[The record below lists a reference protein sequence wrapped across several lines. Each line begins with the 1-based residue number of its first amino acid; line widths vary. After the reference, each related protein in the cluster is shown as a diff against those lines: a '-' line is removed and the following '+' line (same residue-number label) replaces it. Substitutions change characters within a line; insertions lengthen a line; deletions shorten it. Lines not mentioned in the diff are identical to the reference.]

1 MLALA
6 GSFRSPSASRMR
18 GMPTRLPYSDQLKFG
33 MSGICERPCG
43 GTTIVRGIGWSN
55 CQYSMFTTTCTMSG
69 LPRGALSFGRSPVIW
84 YGMRGL
90 ERFSA
95 IHHLLQGS
103 GEQPV
108 VLGPQGLRVDDQD
121 ALCRETLGNV

>member
-1 MLALA
+1 M
-6 GSFRSPSASRMR
+6 MR

-33 MSGICERPCG
+33 MSGMCDLPCG

-69 LPRGALSFGRSPVIW
+69 LPRGAFSFGRSLVIW
-84 YGMRGL
+84 YGMRGF

-95 IHHLLQGS
+95 IQHLLQRG
-103 GEQPV
+103 GEHAV
-108 VLGPQGLRVDDQD
+108 VLGPQCLRIDDQD
-121 ALCRETLGNV
+121 SLGGKALGNVNRRIAGL